1 MNNGKFIV
9 FEGIDGSGKTSLIQ
23 SIKLELENRN
33 IKVQNYFEPT
43 KYAHGI
49 KIREFLSG
57 KISLSYEEQIDLF
70 LLDRKD
76 SLEKN
81 ILPSLNSGETILL
94 DRYFYSM
101 AAYQSN
107 EKISSTEIIQRNIS
121 ENFILP
127 DLLIYLDIEPKL
139 ALERTSKRGQAE
151 VFETLSQ
158 LTKVKNEYEKILPKN
173 CFRLNATLPNYE
185 LRDLCLTKILEFI
198 SPESS

>member
-1 MNNGKFIV
+1 MKKGKFIV

-23 SIKLELENRN
+23 SIKLDLENRN
-33 IKVQNYFEPT
+33 IKVQNFFEPT
-43 KYAHGI
+43 KYANGI

-57 KISLSYEEQIDLF
+57 KISLTNEEQIDLF

-76 SLEKN
+76 SLTKN
-81 ILPSLNSGETILL
+81 ILPTLNSGEMILL

-107 EKISSTEIIQRNIS
+107 EKISSSEIIQRNIS

-139 ALERTSKRGQAE
+139 ALERTSKRGNEE
-151 VFETLSQ
+151 VFENLSK
-158 LTKVKNEYEKILPKN
+158 LTKVKNEYEKILPEN
-173 CFRLNATLPNYE
+173 CFRLNAALPNSE
-185 LRDLCLTKILEFI
+185 LRNLCLSKILEFNVL
-198 SPESS
+198 ESS